1 MIGGDVVRCTCG
13 ATFPAL
19 AGSGSSVVNGCQAC
33 GLNGR
38 TDGGAE
44 MAAAPLDNFARQSAE
59 RKAEDLG
66 VPLLR
71 PKPKLPVVD
80 SNPVVAICGAC
91 GIEVRKIMSIA
102 CRRADCP
109 LSNGVTL

>member
-1 MIGGDVVRCTCG
+1 MSGHGRTICTCG
-13 ATFPAL
+13 NCRCPGPHTDTI
-19 AGSGSSVVNGCQAC
+19 VNGCQKC

-38 TDGGAE
+38 SDGGAE
-44 MAAAPLDNFARQSAE
+44 MAAKPLDGFAQRAAE
-59 RKAEDLG
+59 RRAEDLG

-71 PKPKLPVVD
+71 PKPKLPIHD

-91 GIEVRKIMSIA
+91 GIEVRKVMSMA

-109 LSNGVTL
+109 LSDGVSL